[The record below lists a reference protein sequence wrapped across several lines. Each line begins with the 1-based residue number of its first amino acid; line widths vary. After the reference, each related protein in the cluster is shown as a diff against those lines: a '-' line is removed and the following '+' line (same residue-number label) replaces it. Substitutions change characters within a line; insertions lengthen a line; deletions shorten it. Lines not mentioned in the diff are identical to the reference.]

1 MNCQS
6 IYKYFTEI
14 GARLSSQIENV
25 TPDFF
30 SLVDTCGLSISVYW
44 VDLNVFNNQL
54 TKIKTSKFSGL
65 DKIPVKLLKNSAAVV
80 APFLKSI
87 FNKSFLIRIFRSVWK
102 TTRVSPIYKSGERD
116 ECGNYRPCNIC
127 IVHHLKKY
135 LKNLSLNKLIITLQK
150 IAYYNPLPVR
160 I

>member
-30 SLVDTCGLSISVYW
+30 SLFDTCGLSISVYW

-102 TTRVSPIYKSGERD
+102 TTRVSPIYKSGEKLVF
-116 ECGNYRPCNIC
+116 EKVNNYLAKNRLLLPLASQDLERAIP
-127 IVHHLKKY
+127 LAL
-135 LKNLSLNKLIITLQK
+135 LKNYKWLAN
-150 IAYYNPLPVR
+150 
-160 I
+160 